1 MSHFV
6 TIHTQIRDVG
16 ALRDAC
22 GELGIGLHENTNARG
37 FAKANTPGRYVVRLN
52 GPYDIALNREK
63 EEEPYTLTT
72 DWWDG
77 HVEREVGQNYGRL
90 LQAYGVHK
98 ATREA
103 QKRGHTV
110 RRRRLEDGTVKLS
123 IGGATA

>member
-1 MSHFV
+1 MAQSTGARYFP
-6 TIHTQIRDVG
+6 

-22 GELGIGLHENTNARG
+22 GELGLQLAENTNARG
-37 FAKANTPGRYVVRLN
+37 FAKAHTPGQFVVRLN
-52 GPYDIALNREK
+52 GPYDIALNRET
-63 EEEPYTLTT
+63 EEEPYTLTA

-77 HVEREVGQNYGRL
+77 HVEREVGENYGRL

-123 IGGATA
+123 IGGVS